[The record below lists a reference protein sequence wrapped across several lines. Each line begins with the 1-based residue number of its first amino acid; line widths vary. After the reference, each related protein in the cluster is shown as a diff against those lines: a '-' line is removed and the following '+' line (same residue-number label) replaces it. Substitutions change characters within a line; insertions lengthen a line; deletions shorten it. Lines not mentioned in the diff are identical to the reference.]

1 MRRVQ
6 EKMDA
11 YPLRSNEGTLTLT
24 TSDGTIYTVRI
35 HNVDAIL
42 RIEAGDEIIERTAAG
57 TVVFTHKEPDITR
70 LELNAVV
77 EKMTQ
82 FKPDAD

>member
-1 MRRVQ
+1 MN
-6 EKMDA
+6 
-11 YPLRSNEGTLTLT
+11 RSEGTLTLT

-35 HNVDAIL
+35 TNVDAVL
-42 RIEAGDEIIERTAAG
+42 EIESGDEIVERTAAG

-70 LELNAVV
+70 LKLDAIV